1 MTEQEKCRVIQAA
14 ADEKKARD
22 IVQMDMVG
30 LMSTNDY
37 FIICSANTATQVRA
51 IADNIEEK
59 MEEAGVSFLHK
70 EGYREGEWV
79 LLDYGDTVAH
89 IFQQD
94 AREYYALERLWGDA
108 ALTPYE
114 EEDVTERQKPA
125 PVHRKYGPSQV
136 AELTAVRESEWGI
149 FLDAET
155 GNTSDDILLHTMQQT
170 APVKVGDRVR
180 VFLYLDPKRRLTAS
194 MRTPR
199 MKEGQVARLRVINV
213 TKEGAF
219 LDVGAERGIFLPYAG
234 MRGRPQVGEVVWAK
248 LYTDKSGRLAV
259 TMEVEDE
266 LRRASRPAEG
276 VRIGD
281 RLKGSVYNITERGI
295 FLFTE
300 ERYIAF
306 IDHQEAPRRPRVGE
320 TVEIRVTYLR
330 EDGRLNASLRPPKE
344 EARTLDADRL
354 LALLEEHGG
363 KMPYTDATSP
373 AVLKDRFG
381 ISKAA
386 FKRALGRLMKEGR
399 VRQEDGWTYLL
410 EEHKKN

>member
-1 MTEQEKCRVIQAA
+1 MQERA
-14 ADEKKARD
+14 ER
-22 IVQMDMVG
+22 
-30 LMSTNDY
+30 
-37 FIICSANTATQVRA
+37 TAG
-51 IADNIEEK
+51 
-59 MEEAGVSFLHK
+59 AGH
-70 EGYREGEWV
+70 
-79 LLDYGDTVAH
+79 
-89 IFQQD
+89 
-94 AREYYALERLWGDA
+94 
-108 ALTPYE
+108 P
-114 EEDVTERQKPA
+114 
-125 PVHRKYGPSQV
+125 RKYGPSQV
-136 AELTAVRESEWGI
+136 ADLTAVRESPFGI

-155 GNTSDDILLHTMQQT
+155 GNTNDDILLHTVQQT

-234 MRGRPQVGEVVWAK
+234 MRGRPQVGETVWAK

-266 LRRASRPAEG
+266 LRRASRPAAG

-281 RLKGSVYNITERGI
+281 RLRGSVYNITDRGV

-300 ERYIAF
+300 ERYIVF
-306 IDHQEAPRRPRVGE
+306 IDHSEIPHRPRVGE
-320 TVEIRVTYLR
+320 TVEMRVTYLR
-330 EDGRLNASLRPPKE
+330 DDGRLNASLRPPKE
-344 EARTLDADRL
+344 TARLADADAIV
-354 LALLEEHGG
+354 ALLEEHGG
-363 KMPYTDATSP
+363 KMPYTDASSP
-373 AVLKDRFG
+373 EVIQSRFH

-399 VRQEDGWTYLL
+399 ILQRDGWTYLS
-410 EEHKKN
+410 EENKKL